1 MNPYG
6 DTIQEHYRHPRHY
19 GSLEQADIRHEDVN
33 PFCGDRIRIELA
45 LSPDRIVSAARFQ
58 GDLCM
63 IATAAASLLMERIHS
78 ISIDAVERVSEGELL
93 DALAA
98 NIQPSRRQCAL
109 LPLGVLHQG
118 VKAWREGR
126 TG

>member
-6 DTIQEHYRHPRHY
+6 DTIQEHFRHPRHY
-19 GSLEQADIRHEDVN
+19 GSLEHADIRHEDVN

-45 LSPDRIVSAARFQ
+45 LSPERIVSAARFQ

-63 IATAAASLLMERIHS
+63 IAKAAASLLMERIDG
-78 ISIDAVERVSEGELL
+78 ISIDAVEAVSEREVL
-93 DALAA
+93 DALEA

-109 LPLGVLHQG
+109 LPLGVLHSG
-118 VKAWREGR
+118 VRAWRQAGR
-126 TG
+126 